1 VAARLQQTALREI
14 RAGLDRALLTLSEP
28 RYLRLLDDLH
38 ALLADPPFTARA
50 EEALKPVLRATTR
63 RSVRRL
69 RRRLAA
75 ARRAPE
81 PARADALHEVRK
93 AAKRARYAAEVG
105 RGELAHVTALARSAK
120 RVQTVLGEVQ
130 DTVVTRE
137 QCRRLGIA
145 AAAAGE
151 NSFTYG
157 RLNGLEQARA
167 ERAEA
172 KFWALEREVRPVLK
186 AAG

>member
-1 VAARLQQTALREI
+1 V
-14 RAGLDRALLTLSEP
+14 
-28 RYLRLLDDLH
+28 
-38 ALLADPPFTARA
+38 
-50 EEALKPVLRATTR
+50 
-63 RSVRRL
+63 
-69 RRRLAA
+69 
-75 ARRAPE
+75 ARRAE
-81 PARADALHEVRK
+81 GPARAAALHEVRK

-105 RGELAHVTALARSAK
+105 TGELAHVKALARTAK
-120 RVQTVLGEVQ
+120 GVQQVLGELQ

-145 AAAAGE
+145 ATAAGE

-157 RLNGLEQARA
+157 RLHGLEQGRA

-172 KFWALEREVRPVLK
+172 EFWAMEHKVRRVLR